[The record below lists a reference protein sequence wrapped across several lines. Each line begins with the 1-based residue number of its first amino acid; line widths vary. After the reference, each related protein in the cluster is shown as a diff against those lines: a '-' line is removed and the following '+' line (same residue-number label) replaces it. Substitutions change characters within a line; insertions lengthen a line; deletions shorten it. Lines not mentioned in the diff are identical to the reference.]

1 MHELGEEKERDKQ
14 TLRWACSAQNRDPSY
29 DWSETMTQAKT
40 NSQMPN
46 QLSHPGVPK
55 ILEILK
61 EDVPAGLKG
70 TEVFQKRRAA
80 SGIPNFSRKEVH

>member
-1 MHELGEEKERDKQ
+1 MSEGRRRRGTSRLCAEHV
-14 TLRWACSAQNRDPSY
+14 AQNRDPSY

-40 NSQMPN
+40 KSQMPN

-80 SGIPNFSRKEVH
+80 SGNPNFSRKEVH